1 MASFYKL
8 TGTRTARTCFS
19 AAAFGVFI
27 IFCMFFSA
35 SIVSCSGL
43 FSEQK
48 DNSTVTFTLPS
59 SVLKSL
65 TTSTTV
71 LSGSSKS
78 RSVTVSSGSTVSL
91 SITISGGISY
101 SGTFSRTITVE
112 NDTYSIDPVTIS
124 GLNSGKTVTIAVSL
138 YNTDGTLVYTGTSD
152 TLTLSEGTNT
162 AAITLTAVSD
172 SSTDTG
178 TTTTDSG
185 SSSSSTVSIVY
196 TLNLPSATLATEAG
210 QSLLVSYTFGNSSA
224 SSTMTVSG
232 SSGSYTLG
240 TLTLS
245 GLTAEESISSTF
257 TVSTSGGMEL
267 YTGSDTTTA
276 PSSDSGTETISLASA
291 STVTSTTL
299 ASCTTPLSFVPV
311 AGGSFT
317 MGSDSDSST
326 DNTAHTATVSDF
338 YMSTTEIT
346 LNQFDTVM
354 LSLSGTEYP
363 ATAITWYQA
372 AYFCNLLSE
381 KDSLNPVYYVT
392 VDGTNVTD
400 PTSWGTLPTTTSST
414 LDIEQD
420 LTKNGYRLP
429 TETEWEY
436 AANGGVH
443 KSGYTY
449 SGCATDSDYA
459 SYMVYGTTSAATVGS
474 KSPNAL
480 GIYDMSGNVWEWCWD
495 YYSDSTTNQDYES
508 TATNTDY
515 TGPTSTSSTTSAYR
529 VLRGGCYDSK
539 AAANCAVY
547 YRFDIAPSTSSNYYG
562 FRVVRRP

>member
-27 IFCMFFSA
+27 IFCMVFSA

-172 SSTDTG
+172 STTDSGTTTTGTDSG

-245 GLTAEESISSTF
+245 GLTAGESISSTF

-354 LSLSGTEYP
+354 LSVSSTEYP

-372 AYFCNLLSE
+372 AYFCNTLSTA
-381 KDSLNPVYYVT
+381 DGLDCVYT
-392 VDGTNVTD
+392 IDGTTVT
-400 PTSWGTLPTTTSST
+400 
-414 LDIEQD
+414 QD